1 MMEHGVG
8 HHEHIHHQINDV
20 TDVQHLDDVQQH
32 LMDSHVHHMLSV
44 VPHQKHQHVLMEA
57 GVVRHMDIRHQIRV
71 VADVMDVQQER
82 YQMDEL
88 VHHIVLRRIVRIVM
102 IKR

>member
-44 VPHQKHQHVLMEA
+44 VLHQRRQHVLMEA
-57 GVVRHMDIRHQIRV
+57 GVILHMDIQQQIKDVIIYHVLDAQENHQYR
-71 VADVMDVQQER
+71 
-82 YQMDEL
+82 MDEL
-88 VHHIVLRRIVRIVM
+88 VHRMLRVVQQR
-102 IKR
+102 